1 MERLNLKKEQIF
13 RYVVAQRM
21 LIYSV
26 LFVDTTTYLS
36 LFVAILFSQK
46 IRVVALLIS
55 VASFVAS
62 LVIWNII
69 ESIDIK
75 VCEALGIKTTDAN
88 DKYSV
93 AIQQLVPHKFV
104 IMLGR
109 KEEK

>member
-1 MERLNLKKEQIF
+1 MEHFNSSKEKISS
-13 RYVVAQRM
+13 YVITQRM
-21 LIYSV
+21 LIYSI
-26 LFVDTTTYLS
+26 LFIDTATYLS

-55 VASFVAS
+55 VASFVVS

-69 ESIDIK
+69 EKIDIK
-75 VCEALGIKTTDAN
+75 VCKALGIKMTDAN

-93 AIQQLVPHKFV
+93 AIQQLIPHKFV

-109 KEEK
+109 KKEK